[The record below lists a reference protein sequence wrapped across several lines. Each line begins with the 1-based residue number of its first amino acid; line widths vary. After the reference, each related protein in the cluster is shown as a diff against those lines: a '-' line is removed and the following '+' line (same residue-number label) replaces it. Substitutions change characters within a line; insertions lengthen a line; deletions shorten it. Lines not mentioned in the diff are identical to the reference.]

1 MELQDWKLS
10 ELGEDIWKKKYQRN
24 DESFEQWLDRVS
36 GGDKQVAQLIV
47 DKKFLFG
54 GRILSNR
61 SITDRGVTYSNC
73 YVIEPPHDSIEG
85 IYEAAMKLART
96 FSYGGGCGVDISTL
110 RPKGAEVHNAAL
122 TTSGAVSFMDVLEQ
136 TARVIGQNGR
146 RGALMISM
154 DSSHPDIHDFIDA
167 KLDNKLEKCN
177 ISVRMSD
184 DDMENKPD
192 ILDHI
197 ALNNYDWAEPGILYW
212 DTIKRYNLLDEF
224 ANFEYAGVN
233 PCVTG
238 DTLVQTTQGAVAIKD
253 LVGTQPYVYCMDN
266 DGKLVVKRAT
276 KVWKTR
282 KNAQLVEIDFNR
294 GKLICTPDHQ
304 IYTRNRGWVA
314 AKDLKPKDRL
324 NGLGFSKGNE
334 INEMIKLTSDP
345 KYYKHHRFIMEQMG
359 HSIQGKDVHHK
370 DNNHLNNVYS
380 NLEVIAHSKHSIL
393 TNQGHECNCPQ
404 DPVTG
409 QFIPKE
415 CKCKR
420 SKNDSVNIDNTGK
433 NFIVKSVTLL
443 DYTEDVYDLTVPELH
458 NFIANNI
465 VIHNCAEEPLP
476 AGGSCLL
483 GALNLSE
490 FVENPFT
497 DKAAFNIPEF
507 KSAVKIAI
515 RALNNVLDEGLELHP
530 LEEQQQSVRDWRQ
543 IGLGIMG
550 FADMLL
556 KMSCQYDSARAL
568 DIIDMVGKTLVNT
581 GLEESALL
589 AMDTEPFPECDL
601 RLILASTFITV
612 LRNSNVIEDNTI
624 DLIKRYGLRNSQLF
638 TIAPTGSISTMLGVS
653 GGVEPIFATH
663 YTRKTE
669 SLHGEDVFY
678 KVYTPIIQKMIDMQ
692 IIGEEEV
699 DNIATA
705 QNIDP
710 FDRVTIQATWQRFID
725 ASISSTVNVTNDTT
739 VETIRDLYQ
748 AAWEEGCK
756 GLTIYRAGC
765 KKEGV
770 LVVDTPKEQTMEN
783 TIHIPITDTS
793 IDNCV
798 AYGTQ
803 LTTGCGSLWM
813 SVYFHKKTG
822 QLCHIF
828 LDKGSTG
835 GCNSFMI
842 GLSRMIS
849 YAGKLGGTVEGICDQ
864 LNSVPACPSYSVRT
878 ALKKDTSAGKCCPS
892 AIGRALMELKQ
903 RYIED
908 HIEMSTGELKREEM
922 TVNNCPECG
931 AKLNFTGGCNSCP
944 ECGYTKCD

>member
-24 DESFEQWLDRVS
+24 AESFEDWLDRVS
-36 GGDKQVAQLIV
+36 GGDTQVAQLIV

-61 SITDRGVTYSNC
+61 GITDRGVTYSNC

-192 ILDHI
+192 ILNHI

-224 ANFEYAGVN
+224 AYFEYAGVN
-233 PCVTG
+233 P
-238 DTLVQTTQGAVAIKD
+238 
-253 LVGTQPYVYCMDN
+253 
-266 DGKLVVKRAT
+266 
-276 KVWKTR
+276 
-282 KNAQLVEIDFNR
+282 
-294 GKLICTPDHQ
+294 
-304 IYTRNRGWVA
+304 
-314 AKDLKPKDRL
+314 
-324 NGLGFSKGNE
+324 
-334 INEMIKLTSDP
+334 
-345 KYYKHHRFIMEQMG
+345 
-359 HSIQGKDVHHK
+359 
-370 DNNHLNNVYS
+370 
-380 NLEVIAHSKHSIL
+380 
-393 TNQGHECNCPQ
+393 
-404 DPVTG
+404 
-409 QFIPKE
+409 
-415 CKCKR
+415 
-420 SKNDSVNIDNTGK
+420 
-433 NFIVKSVTLL
+433 
-443 DYTEDVYDLTVPELH
+443 
-458 NFIANNI
+458 
-465 VIHNCAEEPLP
+465 CAEEPLP

-507 KSAVKIAI
+507 KSAVRIAI
-515 RALNNVLDEGLELHP
+515 RALNDVLDEGLELHP
-530 LEEQQQSVRDWRQ
+530 LEEQRESVRDWRQ

-589 AMDTEPFPECDL
+589 AMDTESFPECDL

-669 SLHGEDVFY
+669 SLHGEDVY
-678 KVYTPIIQKMIDMQ
+678 YNVYTPIIQKMIDTGV
-692 IIGEEEV
+692 IAEENV
-699 DNIATA
+699 STIATA

-725 ASISSTVNVTNDTT
+725 ASISSTVNVTNDTS

-748 AAWEEGCK
+748 AAWQEGCK

-765 KKEGV
+765 KKEGI

-828 LDKGSTG
+828 LDKGSQG

-849 YAGKLGGTVEGICDQ
+849 YVGKLGGTVEGICDQ

>member
-24 DESFEQWLDRVS
+24 GESFEQWLERVS
-36 GGDKQVAQLIV
+36 GGDLDVIQLIV

-61 SITDRGVTYSNC
+61 GITNRGVTYSNC
-73 YVIEPPHDSIEG
+73 YVIAPPEDSIEG
-85 IYEAAMKLART
+85 IYITAMKLART

-177 ISVRMSD
+177 ISVRMSAK
-184 DDMENKPD
+184 DMEDKPE

-197 ALNNYDWAEPGILYW
+197 AANNYDWAEPGILYW
-212 DTIKRYNLLDEF
+212 DTIESYNLLDEF
-224 ANFEYAGVN
+224 KDFKYAGVN
-233 PCVTG
+233 P
-238 DTLVQTTQGAVAIKD
+238 
-253 LVGTQPYVYCMDN
+253 
-266 DGKLVVKRAT
+266 
-276 KVWKTR
+276 
-282 KNAQLVEIDFNR
+282 
-294 GKLICTPDHQ
+294 
-304 IYTRNRGWVA
+304 
-314 AKDLKPKDRL
+314 
-324 NGLGFSKGNE
+324 
-334 INEMIKLTSDP
+334 
-345 KYYKHHRFIMEQMG
+345 
-359 HSIQGKDVHHK
+359 
-370 DNNHLNNVYS
+370 
-380 NLEVIAHSKHSIL
+380 
-393 TNQGHECNCPQ
+393 
-404 DPVTG
+404 
-409 QFIPKE
+409 
-415 CKCKR
+415 
-420 SKNDSVNIDNTGK
+420 
-433 NFIVKSVTLL
+433 
-443 DYTEDVYDLTVPELH
+443 
-458 NFIANNI
+458 
-465 VIHNCAEEPLP
+465 CAEEPLP

-497 DKAAFNIPEF
+497 PQAAFNIPEF
-507 KSAVKIAI
+507 KHAVRIAI
-515 RALNNVLDEGLELHP
+515 RALNNVLDEGLKLHP
-530 LEEQQQSVRDWRQ
+530 LDEQILTVNDWRQ

-556 KMSCQYDSARAL
+556 KMGCQYDSARAL
-568 DIIDMVGKTLVNT
+568 NIIDMVGKTLVNT

-589 AMDTEPFPECDL
+589 AMDIESFPKCENKKL
-601 RLILASTFITV
+601 LASTFIQV
-612 LRNSNVIEDNTI
+612 LKNSNVIEENTI
-624 DLIKRYGLRNSQLF
+624 NLIRQHGLRNSQLF

-678 KVYTPIIQKMIDMQ
+678 KVYTPIIQKMIDMEL
-692 IIGEEEV
+692 IHEENV

-710 FDRVTIQATWQRFID
+710 FDRVTIQATWQKYID

-828 LDKGSTG
+828 LDKGSQG
-835 GCNSFMI
+835 GCNSFMV

-864 LNSVPACPSYSVRT
+864 LNSVPACPSYTVRN
-878 ALKKDTSAGKCCPS
+878 AVKGDTSSGKCCPS

-903 RYIED
+903 RYIAD
-908 HIEMSTGELKREEM
+908 HNEMNTGELKMEEV
-922 TVNNCPECG
+922 TVSKCPECG

>member
-24 DESFEQWLDRVS
+24 GESFEDWLERVS
-36 GGDKQVAQLIV
+36 GGDTQVAQLIV

-61 SITDRGVTYSNC
+61 GITDRGVTYSNC

-233 PCVTG
+233 PC
-238 DTLVQTTQGAVAIKD
+238 
-253 LVGTQPYVYCMDN
+253 
-266 DGKLVVKRAT
+266 
-276 KVWKTR
+276 
-282 KNAQLVEIDFNR
+282 
-294 GKLICTPDHQ
+294 
-304 IYTRNRGWVA
+304 
-314 AKDLKPKDRL
+314 
-324 NGLGFSKGNE
+324 
-334 INEMIKLTSDP
+334 
-345 KYYKHHRFIMEQMG
+345 
-359 HSIQGKDVHHK
+359 
-370 DNNHLNNVYS
+370 
-380 NLEVIAHSKHSIL
+380 
-393 TNQGHECNCPQ
+393 
-404 DPVTG
+404 
-409 QFIPKE
+409 
-415 CKCKR
+415 
-420 SKNDSVNIDNTGK
+420 
-433 NFIVKSVTLL
+433 
-443 DYTEDVYDLTVPELH
+443 
-458 NFIANNI
+458 
-465 VIHNCAEEPLP
+465 AEEPLP

-507 KSAVKIAI
+507 KSAVRIAI
-515 RALNNVLDEGLELHP
+515 RALNDVLDEGLELHP
-530 LEEQQQSVRDWRQ
+530 LEEQRDSVRDWRQ

-663 YTRKTE
+663 YTRKTQ
-669 SLHGEDVFY
+669 SLHGEDVY
-678 KVYTPIIQKMIDMQ
+678 YNVYTPIIQKMIDMEL
-692 IIGEEEV
+692 IAEENV
-699 DNIATA
+699 STIATA

-710 FDRVTIQATWQRFID
+710 FDRVTIQAQWQRFID

-828 LDKGSTG
+828 LDKGSQG

-864 LNSVPACPSYSVRT
+864 LKSVPGCPSYTVRT
-878 ALKKDTSAGKCCPS
+878 AVKKDTSAGKCCPS

-908 HIEMSTGELKREEM
+908 HIEMSTGELKQEEM

-944 ECGYTKCD
+944 ECGWSRCS

>member
-1 MELQDWKLS
+1 MQLQDWKLS

-24 DESFEQWLDRVS
+24 GESFDQWLDRVS
-36 GGDKQVAQLIV
+36 DGDKQVAQLIV

-61 SITDRGVTYSNC
+61 GITNRGVTYSNC
-73 YVIEPPHDSIEG
+73 YVVAPPEDSIEG
-85 IYEAAMKLART
+85 IYATAMKLART

-122 TTSGAVSFMDVLEQ
+122 TTSGATSFMDVFEQ

-177 ISVRMSD
+177 ISVRMSAK
-184 DDMENKPD
+184 DMQNKPE

-197 ALNNYDWAEPGILYW
+197 AKNNYDWAEPGILFW
-212 DTIKRYNLLDEF
+212 DTIESYNLLDEF
-224 ANFEYAGVN
+224 KDFKYAGVN
-233 PCVTG
+233 P
-238 DTLVQTTQGAVAIKD
+238 
-253 LVGTQPYVYCMDN
+253 
-266 DGKLVVKRAT
+266 
-276 KVWKTR
+276 
-282 KNAQLVEIDFNR
+282 
-294 GKLICTPDHQ
+294 
-304 IYTRNRGWVA
+304 
-314 AKDLKPKDRL
+314 
-324 NGLGFSKGNE
+324 
-334 INEMIKLTSDP
+334 
-345 KYYKHHRFIMEQMG
+345 
-359 HSIQGKDVHHK
+359 
-370 DNNHLNNVYS
+370 
-380 NLEVIAHSKHSIL
+380 
-393 TNQGHECNCPQ
+393 
-404 DPVTG
+404 
-409 QFIPKE
+409 
-415 CKCKR
+415 
-420 SKNDSVNIDNTGK
+420 
-433 NFIVKSVTLL
+433 
-443 DYTEDVYDLTVPELH
+443 
-458 NFIANNI
+458 
-465 VIHNCAEEPLP
+465 CAEEPLP

-497 DKAAFNIPEF
+497 PQAAFNIPEF
-507 KSAVKIAI
+507 KSAVRIAI
-515 RALNNVLDEGLELHP
+515 RALNNVLDEGLKLHP
-530 LEEQQQSVRDWRQ
+530 LEEQRESVRDWRQ

-556 KMSCQYDSARAL
+556 KMSCQYDSARTL

-581 GLEESALL
+581 GLEESATL
-589 AMDTEPFPECDL
+589 AKEKGRFPKCENKKL
-601 RLILASTFITV
+601 LASTFITV
-612 LRNSNVIEDNTI
+612 LRNCNVIEDNTI
-624 DLIKRYGLRNSQLF
+624 NLIKQHGLRNSQLF

-678 KVYTPIIQKMIDMQ
+678 KVYTPIIQNMIDMQ
-692 IIGEEEV
+692 IIDEEKV

-710 FDRVTIQATWQRFID
+710 FDRVTIQGQWQKYID
-725 ASISSTVNVTNDTT
+725 ASISSTVNVTNDIS
-739 VETIRDLYQ
+739 VQTIRDLYQ

-783 TIHIPITDTS
+783 TIHIPISDTS

-835 GCNSFMI
+835 GCNSFMV

-849 YAGKLGGTVEGICDQ
+849 YAGKLGGTVEGIYDQ
-864 LNSVPACPSYSVRT
+864 LNSVPACPSYTVRN
-878 ALKKDTSAGKCCPS
+878 AVKGDTSPGKCCPS
-892 AIGRALMELKQ
+892 AIGKALVELNQ
-903 RYIED
+903 RYIAD
-908 HIEMSTGELKREEM
+908 HKEMSTGELKM
-922 TVNNCPECG
+922 KDVTVSKCPECG

-944 ECGYTKCD
+944 QCGYTKCD

>member
-24 DESFEQWLDRVS
+24 GESFEDWLERVS
-36 GGDKQVAQLIV
+36 GGDTQVAQLIV

-61 SITDRGVTYSNC
+61 GIKDRGVTYSNC

-212 DTIKRYNLLDEF
+212 DTIKNYNLLNEF

-233 PCVTG
+233 P
-238 DTLVQTTQGAVAIKD
+238 
-253 LVGTQPYVYCMDN
+253 
-266 DGKLVVKRAT
+266 
-276 KVWKTR
+276 
-282 KNAQLVEIDFNR
+282 
-294 GKLICTPDHQ
+294 
-304 IYTRNRGWVA
+304 
-314 AKDLKPKDRL
+314 
-324 NGLGFSKGNE
+324 
-334 INEMIKLTSDP
+334 
-345 KYYKHHRFIMEQMG
+345 
-359 HSIQGKDVHHK
+359 
-370 DNNHLNNVYS
+370 
-380 NLEVIAHSKHSIL
+380 
-393 TNQGHECNCPQ
+393 
-404 DPVTG
+404 
-409 QFIPKE
+409 
-415 CKCKR
+415 
-420 SKNDSVNIDNTGK
+420 
-433 NFIVKSVTLL
+433 
-443 DYTEDVYDLTVPELH
+443 
-458 NFIANNI
+458 
-465 VIHNCAEEPLP
+465 CAEEPLP

-507 KSAVKIAI
+507 KSAVRIAI
-515 RALNNVLDEGLELHP
+515 RALNDVLDEGLELHP
-530 LEEQQQSVRDWRQ
+530 LEEQRNSVRDWRQ

-581 GLEESALL
+581 GLGESALL

-669 SLHGEDVFY
+669 SLHGEDVY
-678 KVYTPIIQKMIDMQ
+678 YNVYTPIIQKMIDMEL
-692 IIGEEEV
+692 IAEENV
-699 DNIATA
+699 STIATA

-710 FDRVTIQATWQRFID
+710 FDRVTIQAQWQRFID

-770 LVVDTPKEQTMEN
+770 LVVDTSKEQTMEN

-892 AIGRALMELKQ
+892 AIGRALMELQQ

-908 HIEMSTGELKREEM
+908 HIEMSTGELKQEEM

-944 ECGYTKCD
+944 ECGWSRCS

>member
-24 DESFEQWLDRVS
+24 GESFEDWLERVS
-36 GGDKQVAQLIV
+36 GGDLDVIQLIV

-61 SITDRGVTYSNC
+61 GITNRGVTYSNC
-73 YVIEPPHDSIEG
+73 YVIAPPEDSIEG
-85 IYEAAMKLART
+85 IYITAMKLART

-110 RPKGAEVHNAAL
+110 RPKGAEVHNASL

-177 ISVRMSD
+177 ISVRMSAK
-184 DDMENKPD
+184 DMEDKPE

-197 ALNNYDWAEPGILYW
+197 AANNYDWAEPGILYW
-212 DTIKRYNLLDEF
+212 DTIESYNLLDEF
-224 ANFEYAGVN
+224 KDFKYAGVN
-233 PCVTG
+233 P
-238 DTLVQTTQGAVAIKD
+238 
-253 LVGTQPYVYCMDN
+253 
-266 DGKLVVKRAT
+266 
-276 KVWKTR
+276 
-282 KNAQLVEIDFNR
+282 
-294 GKLICTPDHQ
+294 
-304 IYTRNRGWVA
+304 
-314 AKDLKPKDRL
+314 
-324 NGLGFSKGNE
+324 
-334 INEMIKLTSDP
+334 
-345 KYYKHHRFIMEQMG
+345 
-359 HSIQGKDVHHK
+359 
-370 DNNHLNNVYS
+370 
-380 NLEVIAHSKHSIL
+380 
-393 TNQGHECNCPQ
+393 
-404 DPVTG
+404 
-409 QFIPKE
+409 
-415 CKCKR
+415 
-420 SKNDSVNIDNTGK
+420 
-433 NFIVKSVTLL
+433 
-443 DYTEDVYDLTVPELH
+443 
-458 NFIANNI
+458 
-465 VIHNCAEEPLP
+465 CAEEPLP

-497 DKAAFNIPEF
+497 PQAAFNIPEF
-507 KSAVKIAI
+507 KHAVRIAI
-515 RALNNVLDEGLELHP
+515 RALNKVLDEGLKLHP
-530 LEEQQQSVRDWRQ
+530 LDEQILTVNDWRQ

-556 KMSCQYDSARAL
+556 KMGCQYDSARAL
-568 DIIDMVGKTLVNT
+568 NIIDMVGKTLVNT

-589 AMDTEPFPECDL
+589 AMDIESFPKCENKKL
-601 RLILASTFITV
+601 LASTFIQV
-612 LRNSNVIEDNTI
+612 LKNSNVIEENTI
-624 DLIKRYGLRNSQLF
+624 NLIRQHGLRNSQLF

-678 KVYTPIIQKMIDMQ
+678 KVYTPIIQKMIDMEL
-692 IIGEEEV
+692 IHEENV

-710 FDRVTIQATWQRFID
+710 FDRVTIQATWQKYID

-770 LVVDTPKEQTMEN
+770 LVVDTPKEQTTEN

>member
-24 DESFEQWLDRVS
+24 GESFEDWLIRVS
-36 GGDKQVAQLIV
+36 GGDLDVIQLIV

-61 SITDRGVTYSNC
+61 GITDRGVTYSNC

-192 ILDHI
+192 ILNHI

-233 PCVTG
+233 P
-238 DTLVQTTQGAVAIKD
+238 
-253 LVGTQPYVYCMDN
+253 
-266 DGKLVVKRAT
+266 
-276 KVWKTR
+276 
-282 KNAQLVEIDFNR
+282 
-294 GKLICTPDHQ
+294 
-304 IYTRNRGWVA
+304 
-314 AKDLKPKDRL
+314 
-324 NGLGFSKGNE
+324 
-334 INEMIKLTSDP
+334 
-345 KYYKHHRFIMEQMG
+345 
-359 HSIQGKDVHHK
+359 
-370 DNNHLNNVYS
+370 
-380 NLEVIAHSKHSIL
+380 
-393 TNQGHECNCPQ
+393 
-404 DPVTG
+404 
-409 QFIPKE
+409 
-415 CKCKR
+415 
-420 SKNDSVNIDNTGK
+420 
-433 NFIVKSVTLL
+433 
-443 DYTEDVYDLTVPELH
+443 
-458 NFIANNI
+458 
-465 VIHNCAEEPLP
+465 CAEEPLP

-507 KSAVKIAI
+507 KSAVRIAI
-515 RALNNVLDEGLELHP
+515 RALNDVLDEGLELHP
-530 LEEQQQSVRDWRQ
+530 LEEQRESVRDWRQ

-669 SLHGEDVFY
+669 SLHGEDVY
-678 KVYTPIIQKMIDMQ
+678 YNVYTPIIQKMIDMEL
-692 IIGEEEV
+692 IAEENV
-699 DNIATA
+699 STIATA

-783 TIHIPITDTS
+783 TIHIPLSDTS

>member
-24 DESFEQWLDRVS
+24 GESFEDWLERVS
-36 GGDKQVAQLIV
+36 GGDTQVAQLIV

-61 SITDRGVTYSNC
+61 GITDRGVTYSNC

-110 RPKGAEVHNAAL
+110 RPKGAEVHNASL

-212 DTIKRYNLLDEF
+212 DTIKRYNLLDKF
-224 ANFEYAGVN
+224 AYFEYAGVN
-233 PCVTG
+233 P
-238 DTLVQTTQGAVAIKD
+238 
-253 LVGTQPYVYCMDN
+253 
-266 DGKLVVKRAT
+266 
-276 KVWKTR
+276 
-282 KNAQLVEIDFNR
+282 
-294 GKLICTPDHQ
+294 
-304 IYTRNRGWVA
+304 
-314 AKDLKPKDRL
+314 
-324 NGLGFSKGNE
+324 
-334 INEMIKLTSDP
+334 
-345 KYYKHHRFIMEQMG
+345 
-359 HSIQGKDVHHK
+359 
-370 DNNHLNNVYS
+370 
-380 NLEVIAHSKHSIL
+380 
-393 TNQGHECNCPQ
+393 
-404 DPVTG
+404 
-409 QFIPKE
+409 
-415 CKCKR
+415 
-420 SKNDSVNIDNTGK
+420 
-433 NFIVKSVTLL
+433 
-443 DYTEDVYDLTVPELH
+443 
-458 NFIANNI
+458 
-465 VIHNCAEEPLP
+465 CAEEPLP

-507 KSAVKIAI
+507 KSAVRIAI
-515 RALNNVLDEGLELHP
+515 RALNDVLDEGLELHP
-530 LEEQQQSVRDWRQ
+530 LEEQRNSVRDWRQ

-556 KMSCQYDSARAL
+556 KMGCQYDSSRAL
-568 DIIDMVGKTLVNT
+568 DLIDMIGKTLVNT

-589 AMDTEPFPECDL
+589 AMDTESFPECDL

-663 YTRKTE
+663 YTRKTQ
-669 SLHGEDVFY
+669 SLHGEDVY
-678 KVYTPIIQKMIDMQ
+678 YNVYTPIIQKMIDTGV
-692 IIGEEEV
+692 ISEENV
-699 DNIATA
+699 STIATA

-710 FDRVTIQATWQRFID
+710 FDRVTIQAQWQRFID

-748 AAWEEGCK
+748 AAWEDGCK

-770 LVVDTPKEQTMEN
+770 LVVDKPEED

-835 GCNSFMI
+835 GCNSFMV
-842 GLSRMIS
+842 GLSRLIS
-849 YAGKLGGTVEGICDQ
+849 LAGKKGATVQEIVDQ
-864 LNSVPACPSYSVRT
+864 LKSVPACPSYTVRT
-878 ALKKDTSAGKCCPS
+878 AIKGDTSAGKCCPS
-892 AIGRALMELKQ
+892 AIGKALLELNR
-903 RYIED
+903 RYTTD
-908 HIEMSTGELKREEM
+908 HIEMSTGELKQEEM

-944 ECGYTKCD
+944 ECGWSRCS

>member
-24 DESFEQWLDRVS
+24 NESFDQWLDRVS
-36 GGDKQVAQLIV
+36 GGDKKVAQLIV

-61 SITDRGVTYSNC
+61 GITGRGVTYSNC
-73 YVIEPPHDSIEG
+73 YVVAPPEDSIEG
-85 IYEAAMKLART
+85 IYTAAMKLART

-110 RPKGAEVHNAAL
+110 RPEGAEVHNAAL

-184 DDMENKPD
+184 DDMEDKPD

-197 ALNNYDWAEPGILYW
+197 AQNNYDWAEPGILYW

-233 PCVTG
+233 PC
-238 DTLVQTTQGAVAIKD
+238 
-253 LVGTQPYVYCMDN
+253 
-266 DGKLVVKRAT
+266 
-276 KVWKTR
+276 
-282 KNAQLVEIDFNR
+282 
-294 GKLICTPDHQ
+294 
-304 IYTRNRGWVA
+304 
-314 AKDLKPKDRL
+314 
-324 NGLGFSKGNE
+324 
-334 INEMIKLTSDP
+334 
-345 KYYKHHRFIMEQMG
+345 
-359 HSIQGKDVHHK
+359 
-370 DNNHLNNVYS
+370 
-380 NLEVIAHSKHSIL
+380 
-393 TNQGHECNCPQ
+393 
-404 DPVTG
+404 
-409 QFIPKE
+409 
-415 CKCKR
+415 
-420 SKNDSVNIDNTGK
+420 
-433 NFIVKSVTLL
+433 
-443 DYTEDVYDLTVPELH
+443 
-458 NFIANNI
+458 
-465 VIHNCAEEPLP
+465 AEEPLP

-497 DKAAFNIPEF
+497 PQAAFNIPEF
-507 KSAVKIAI
+507 KSAVRIAI
-515 RALNNVLDEGLELHP
+515 RALNDVLDEGLELHP
-530 LEEQQQSVRDWRQ
+530 LEEQRESVRDWRQ

-568 DIIDMVGKTLVNT
+568 DIINMIGTVLVDT
-581 GLEESALL
+581 GLRESAKL
-589 AMDTEPFPECDL
+589 AEEKGAFPKCDTDK
-601 RLILASTFITV
+601 ILDSNFIQCHQQHMNITPGTFNAIT
-612 LRNSNVIEDNTI
+612 NH
-624 DLIKRYGLRNSQLF
+624 GLRNSQLF

-678 KVYTPIIQKMIDMQ
+678 NVYTPIIQQMIDMQ
-692 IIGEEEV
+692 LIDEEKV
-699 DNIATA
+699 CNIATA

-710 FDRVTIQATWQRFID
+710 FDRVTIQGQWQRYID
-725 ASISSTVNVTNDTT
+725 ASISSTVNVTNDTS
-739 VETIRDLYQ
+739 VKTIRDLYQ

-765 KKEGV
+765 KKEGI
-770 LVVDTPKEQTMEN
+770 LVADKPKEQTMEN
-783 TIHIPITDTS
+783 TIHIPLSDTS

-828 LDKGSTG
+828 LDKGSQG
-835 GCNSFMI
+835 GCNSFMV

-864 LNSVPACPSYSVRT
+864 LKSVPACPSYTVRT
-878 ALKKDTSAGKCCPS
+878 AVKSDTSAGKCCPS
-892 AIGRALMELKQ
+892 AIGKALVELNR
-903 RYIED
+903 RYIAD
-908 HIEMSTGELKREEM
+908 HTNVDNEVVVKEEV
-922 TVNNCPECG
+922 TVSKCPDCG

>member
-24 DESFEQWLDRVS
+24 GESFDQWLDRVS

-61 SITDRGVTYSNC
+61 GITGRGVTYSNC
-73 YVIEPPHDSIEG
+73 YVIAPPEDSIEG
-85 IYEAAMKLART
+85 IYETAMKLART

-122 TTSGAVSFMDVLEQ
+122 TTSGAVSFMDVFEQ
-136 TARVIGQNGR
+136 TAKVIGQNGR
-146 RGALMISM
+146 RGALMLSM

-177 ISVRMSD
+177 ISVRMSAK
-184 DDMENKPD
+184 DMENKPE

-197 ALNNYDWAEPGILYW
+197 AKNNYDWAEPGILFW
-212 DTIKRYNLLDEF
+212 DTIESYNLLDDF
-224 ANFEYAGVN
+224 KDFKYAGVN
-233 PCVTG
+233 P
-238 DTLVQTTQGAVAIKD
+238 
-253 LVGTQPYVYCMDN
+253 
-266 DGKLVVKRAT
+266 
-276 KVWKTR
+276 
-282 KNAQLVEIDFNR
+282 
-294 GKLICTPDHQ
+294 
-304 IYTRNRGWVA
+304 
-314 AKDLKPKDRL
+314 
-324 NGLGFSKGNE
+324 
-334 INEMIKLTSDP
+334 
-345 KYYKHHRFIMEQMG
+345 
-359 HSIQGKDVHHK
+359 
-370 DNNHLNNVYS
+370 
-380 NLEVIAHSKHSIL
+380 
-393 TNQGHECNCPQ
+393 
-404 DPVTG
+404 
-409 QFIPKE
+409 
-415 CKCKR
+415 
-420 SKNDSVNIDNTGK
+420 
-433 NFIVKSVTLL
+433 
-443 DYTEDVYDLTVPELH
+443 
-458 NFIANNI
+458 
-465 VIHNCAEEPLP
+465 CAEEPLP

-497 DKAAFNIPEF
+497 PQAAFNIPEF
-507 KSAVKIAI
+507 KSAVRIAI

-568 DIIDMVGKTLVNT
+568 AIIDTVGKTLVNT
-581 GLEESALL
+581 GLQESAIL
-589 AMDTEPFPECDL
+589 AKETECFPKCNKK
-601 RLILASTFITV
+601 RLLASTFITV
-612 LRNSNVIEDNTI
+612 LKHSNVIQNNTI
-624 DLIKRYGLRNSQLF
+624 NLIKQYSLRNSQLF

-663 YTRKTE
+663 YTRKTQ

-692 IIGEEEV
+692 IIDEEKV

-710 FDRVTIQATWQRFID
+710 FDRVTIQATWQKYID
-725 ASISSTVNVTNDTT
+725 ASISSTVNVTNDTS

-770 LVVDTPKEQTMEN
+770 LVVEEPKEQTMEN
-783 TIHIPITDTS
+783 TIHIPLSDTS

-828 LDKGSTG
+828 LDKGSQG
-835 GCNSFMI
+835 GCNSFMV

-864 LNSVPACPSYSVRT
+864 LKSVPACPSYTVRN
-878 ALKKDTSAGKCCPS
+878 AVKGDTSAGKCCPS
-892 AIGRALMELKQ
+892 AIGKALMELKR
-903 RYIED
+903 RYIAD
-908 HIEMSTGELKREEM
+908 HEEMSTGELKMEEV
-922 TVNNCPECG
+922 TVSKCPECG

>member
-24 DESFEQWLDRVS
+24 GESFEDWLERVS
-36 GGDKQVAQLIV
+36 GGDLDVIQLIV

-61 SITDRGVTYSNC
+61 GITDRGVTYSNC

-233 PCVTG
+233 PC
-238 DTLVQTTQGAVAIKD
+238 
-253 LVGTQPYVYCMDN
+253 
-266 DGKLVVKRAT
+266 
-276 KVWKTR
+276 
-282 KNAQLVEIDFNR
+282 
-294 GKLICTPDHQ
+294 
-304 IYTRNRGWVA
+304 
-314 AKDLKPKDRL
+314 
-324 NGLGFSKGNE
+324 
-334 INEMIKLTSDP
+334 
-345 KYYKHHRFIMEQMG
+345 
-359 HSIQGKDVHHK
+359 
-370 DNNHLNNVYS
+370 
-380 NLEVIAHSKHSIL
+380 
-393 TNQGHECNCPQ
+393 
-404 DPVTG
+404 
-409 QFIPKE
+409 
-415 CKCKR
+415 
-420 SKNDSVNIDNTGK
+420 
-433 NFIVKSVTLL
+433 
-443 DYTEDVYDLTVPELH
+443 
-458 NFIANNI
+458 
-465 VIHNCAEEPLP
+465 AEEPLP

-507 KSAVKIAI
+507 KSAVRIAI
-515 RALNNVLDEGLELHP
+515 RALNDVLDEGLELHP
-530 LEEQQQSVRDWRQ
+530 LEEQRNSVRDWRQ

-663 YTRKTE
+663 YTRKTQ
-669 SLHGEDVFY
+669 SLHGEDVY
-678 KVYTPIIQKMIDMQ
+678 YNVYTPIIQKMIDTGV
-692 IIGEEEV
+692 ISEENV
-699 DNIATA
+699 STIATA

-710 FDRVTIQATWQRFID
+710 FDRVTIQAQWQRFID

-748 AAWEEGCK
+748 AAWEDGCK

-828 LDKGSTG
+828 LDKGSQG

-908 HIEMSTGELKREEM
+908 YIEMSTGELKQEEM

-944 ECGYTKCD
+944 ECGWSRCS

>member
-24 DESFEQWLDRVS
+24 GENFEQWLERVS
-36 GGDKQVAQLIV
+36 GGDLDVIQLIV

-61 SITDRGVTYSNC
+61 GITNRGVTYSNC
-73 YVIEPPHDSIEG
+73 YVIAPPEDSIEG
-85 IYEAAMKLART
+85 IYITAMKLART

-146 RGALMISM
+146 RGALMLSM

-184 DDMENKPD
+184 DDMEDKPD

-197 ALNNYDWAEPGILYW
+197 AANNYDWAEPGILYW

-233 PCVTG
+233 PC
-238 DTLVQTTQGAVAIKD
+238 
-253 LVGTQPYVYCMDN
+253 
-266 DGKLVVKRAT
+266 
-276 KVWKTR
+276 
-282 KNAQLVEIDFNR
+282 
-294 GKLICTPDHQ
+294 
-304 IYTRNRGWVA
+304 
-314 AKDLKPKDRL
+314 
-324 NGLGFSKGNE
+324 
-334 INEMIKLTSDP
+334 
-345 KYYKHHRFIMEQMG
+345 
-359 HSIQGKDVHHK
+359 
-370 DNNHLNNVYS
+370 
-380 NLEVIAHSKHSIL
+380 
-393 TNQGHECNCPQ
+393 
-404 DPVTG
+404 
-409 QFIPKE
+409 
-415 CKCKR
+415 
-420 SKNDSVNIDNTGK
+420 
-433 NFIVKSVTLL
+433 
-443 DYTEDVYDLTVPELH
+443 
-458 NFIANNI
+458 
-465 VIHNCAEEPLP
+465 AEEPLP

-497 DKAAFNIPEF
+497 PQAAFNIPEF
-507 KSAVKIAI
+507 KHAIRIAI
-515 RALNNVLDEGLELHP
+515 RALNNVLDEGLKLHP
-530 LEEQQQSVRDWRQ
+530 LDEQILTVNDWRQ

-556 KMSCQYDSARAL
+556 KMGCQYDSARAL
-568 DIIDMVGKTLVNT
+568 NIIDMVGKTLVNT

-601 RLILASTFITV
+601 RLILASTFIQV
-612 LRNSNVIEDNTI
+612 LKNSNVIESNTI
-624 DLIKRYGLRNSQLF
+624 NLIKQHGLRNSQLF

-678 KVYTPIIQKMIDMQ
+678 KVYTPIIQKMIDMEL
-692 IIGEEEV
+692 IHEENV

-710 FDRVTIQATWQRFID
+710 FDRVTIQATWQKYID
-725 ASISSTVNVTNDTT
+725 ASISSTVNVTNDTS

-770 LVVDTPKEQTMEN
+770 LVVDTPKEQTTEN

-828 LDKGSTG
+828 LDKGSQG
-835 GCNSFMI
+835 GCNSFMV

-864 LNSVPACPSYSVRT
+864 LNSVPACPSYTVRN
-878 ALKKDTSAGKCCPS
+878 AVKGDTSSGKCCPS
-892 AIGRALMELKQ
+892 AIGRALVELNQ
-903 RYIED
+903 RYIAD
-908 HIEMSTGELKREEM
+908 HNEMSTGELKPEEV
-922 TVNNCPECG
+922 TVSNCPECG

>member
-24 DESFEQWLDRVS
+24 GESFEDWLERVS
-36 GGDKQVAQLIV
+36 GGDTQVAQLIV

-61 SITDRGVTYSNC
+61 GITDRGVTYSNC

-233 PCVTG
+233 PC
-238 DTLVQTTQGAVAIKD
+238 
-253 LVGTQPYVYCMDN
+253 
-266 DGKLVVKRAT
+266 
-276 KVWKTR
+276 
-282 KNAQLVEIDFNR
+282 
-294 GKLICTPDHQ
+294 
-304 IYTRNRGWVA
+304 
-314 AKDLKPKDRL
+314 
-324 NGLGFSKGNE
+324 
-334 INEMIKLTSDP
+334 
-345 KYYKHHRFIMEQMG
+345 
-359 HSIQGKDVHHK
+359 
-370 DNNHLNNVYS
+370 
-380 NLEVIAHSKHSIL
+380 
-393 TNQGHECNCPQ
+393 
-404 DPVTG
+404 
-409 QFIPKE
+409 
-415 CKCKR
+415 
-420 SKNDSVNIDNTGK
+420 
-433 NFIVKSVTLL
+433 
-443 DYTEDVYDLTVPELH
+443 
-458 NFIANNI
+458 
-465 VIHNCAEEPLP
+465 AEEPLP

-507 KSAVKIAI
+507 KSAVRIAI
-515 RALNNVLDEGLELHP
+515 RALNDVLDEGLELHP
-530 LEEQQQSVRDWRQ
+530 LEEQRNSVRDWRQ

-663 YTRKTE
+663 YTRKTQ
-669 SLHGEDVFY
+669 SLHGEDVY
-678 KVYTPIIQKMIDMQ
+678 YNVYTPIIQKMIDTGV
-692 IIGEEEV
+692 IAEENV
-699 DNIATA
+699 STIATA

-710 FDRVTIQATWQRFID
+710 FDRVTIQAQWQRFID

-770 LVVDTPKEQTMEN
+770 LVVDTSKEQTMEN

-828 LDKGSTG
+828 LDKGSQG

-892 AIGRALMELKQ
+892 AIGKALLELNQ
-903 RYIED
+903 RYITD
-908 HIEMSTGELKREEM
+908 HIEMSTAEVNQEEV
-922 TVNNCPECG
+922 TVSTCPECG
-931 AKLNFTGGCNSCP
+931 YKLNFTGGCNSCP
-944 ECGYTKCD
+944 ECGWSRCS

>member
-24 DESFEQWLDRVS
+24 GESFEDWLERVS
-36 GGDKQVAQLIV
+36 GGDTQVAQLIV

-61 SITDRGVTYSNC
+61 GITDRGVTYSNC

-212 DTIKRYNLLDEF
+212 DTVKRYNLLDEF
-224 ANFEYAGVN
+224 AYFEYAGVN
-233 PCVTG
+233 P
-238 DTLVQTTQGAVAIKD
+238 
-253 LVGTQPYVYCMDN
+253 
-266 DGKLVVKRAT
+266 
-276 KVWKTR
+276 
-282 KNAQLVEIDFNR
+282 
-294 GKLICTPDHQ
+294 
-304 IYTRNRGWVA
+304 
-314 AKDLKPKDRL
+314 
-324 NGLGFSKGNE
+324 
-334 INEMIKLTSDP
+334 
-345 KYYKHHRFIMEQMG
+345 
-359 HSIQGKDVHHK
+359 
-370 DNNHLNNVYS
+370 
-380 NLEVIAHSKHSIL
+380 
-393 TNQGHECNCPQ
+393 
-404 DPVTG
+404 
-409 QFIPKE
+409 
-415 CKCKR
+415 
-420 SKNDSVNIDNTGK
+420 
-433 NFIVKSVTLL
+433 
-443 DYTEDVYDLTVPELH
+443 
-458 NFIANNI
+458 
-465 VIHNCAEEPLP
+465 CAEEPLP

-507 KSAVKIAI
+507 KSAVRIAI
-515 RALNNVLDEGLELHP
+515 RALNDVLDEGLELHP
-530 LEEQQQSVRDWRQ
+530 LEEQRNSVRDWRQ

-669 SLHGEDVFY
+669 SLHGEDVY
-678 KVYTPIIQKMIDMQ
+678 YNVYTPIIQKMIDTEV
-692 IIGEEEV
+692 ISEENV
-699 DNIATA
+699 STIATA

-783 TIHIPITDTS
+783 TIHIPVTDTS

-849 YAGKLGGTVEGICDQ
+849 YAGKLGGTVEGISDQ

-908 HIEMSTGELKREEM
+908 HIEMSTGELKQEEM

-944 ECGYTKCD
+944 ECGWSRCS

>member
-24 DESFEQWLDRVS
+24 GESFEDWLERVS
-36 GGDKQVAQLIV
+36 GGDLDVIQLIV

-61 SITDRGVTYSNC
+61 GITNRGVTYSNC
-73 YVIEPPHDSIEG
+73 YVIAPPEDSIEG
-85 IYEAAMKLART
+85 IYITAMKLART

-177 ISVRMSD
+177 ISVRMSAK
-184 DDMENKPD
+184 DMEDKPE

-197 ALNNYDWAEPGILYW
+197 AANNYDWAEPGILYW
-212 DTIKRYNLLDEF
+212 DTIESYNLLDEF
-224 ANFEYAGVN
+224 KDFKYAGVN
-233 PCVTG
+233 P
-238 DTLVQTTQGAVAIKD
+238 
-253 LVGTQPYVYCMDN
+253 
-266 DGKLVVKRAT
+266 
-276 KVWKTR
+276 
-282 KNAQLVEIDFNR
+282 
-294 GKLICTPDHQ
+294 
-304 IYTRNRGWVA
+304 
-314 AKDLKPKDRL
+314 
-324 NGLGFSKGNE
+324 
-334 INEMIKLTSDP
+334 
-345 KYYKHHRFIMEQMG
+345 
-359 HSIQGKDVHHK
+359 
-370 DNNHLNNVYS
+370 
-380 NLEVIAHSKHSIL
+380 
-393 TNQGHECNCPQ
+393 
-404 DPVTG
+404 
-409 QFIPKE
+409 
-415 CKCKR
+415 
-420 SKNDSVNIDNTGK
+420 
-433 NFIVKSVTLL
+433 
-443 DYTEDVYDLTVPELH
+443 
-458 NFIANNI
+458 
-465 VIHNCAEEPLP
+465 CAEEPLP

-497 DKAAFNIPEF
+497 PQAAFNIPEF
-507 KSAVKIAI
+507 KHAVRIAI
-515 RALNNVLDEGLELHP
+515 RALNNVLDEGLKLHP
-530 LEEQQQSVRDWRQ
+530 LDEQILTVNDWRQ

-556 KMSCQYDSARAL
+556 KMGCQYDSARAL
-568 DIIDMVGKTLVNT
+568 NIIDMVGKTLVNT

-589 AMDTEPFPECDL
+589 AMDIESFPKCENKKL
-601 RLILASTFITV
+601 LASTFIQV
-612 LRNSNVIEDNTI
+612 LKNSNVIEENTI
-624 DLIKRYGLRNSQLF
+624 NLIRQHGLRNSQLF

-678 KVYTPIIQKMIDMQ
+678 KVYTPIIQKMIDMEL
-692 IIGEEEV
+692 IHEENV

-710 FDRVTIQATWQRFID
+710 FDRVTIQATWQKYID

-770 LVVDTPKEQTMEN
+770 LVVDTPKEQTTEN

>member
-61 SITDRGVTYSNC
+61 GITDRGVTYSNC

-233 PCVTG
+233 PC
-238 DTLVQTTQGAVAIKD
+238 
-253 LVGTQPYVYCMDN
+253 
-266 DGKLVVKRAT
+266 
-276 KVWKTR
+276 
-282 KNAQLVEIDFNR
+282 
-294 GKLICTPDHQ
+294 
-304 IYTRNRGWVA
+304 
-314 AKDLKPKDRL
+314 
-324 NGLGFSKGNE
+324 
-334 INEMIKLTSDP
+334 
-345 KYYKHHRFIMEQMG
+345 
-359 HSIQGKDVHHK
+359 
-370 DNNHLNNVYS
+370 
-380 NLEVIAHSKHSIL
+380 
-393 TNQGHECNCPQ
+393 
-404 DPVTG
+404 
-409 QFIPKE
+409 
-415 CKCKR
+415 
-420 SKNDSVNIDNTGK
+420 
-433 NFIVKSVTLL
+433 
-443 DYTEDVYDLTVPELH
+443 
-458 NFIANNI
+458 
-465 VIHNCAEEPLP
+465 AEEPLP

-507 KSAVKIAI
+507 KSAVRIAI
-515 RALNNVLDEGLELHP
+515 RALNDVLDEGLELHP
-530 LEEQQQSVRDWRQ
+530 LEEQRESVRDWRQ

-556 KMSCQYDSARAL
+556 KMGCQYDSSRAL
-568 DIIDMVGKTLVNT
+568 DLIDMIGKTLVNT

-589 AMDTEPFPECDL
+589 AMDTESFPECDL

-669 SLHGEDVFY
+669 SLHGEDVY
-678 KVYTPIIQKMIDMQ
+678 YNVYTPIIQKMIDMEL
-692 IIGEEEV
+692 IAEENV
-699 DNIATA
+699 STIATA

-770 LVVDTPKEQTMEN
+770 LVVDTSKEQTMEN

>member
-24 DESFEQWLDRVS
+24 GESFEDWLERVS
-36 GGDKQVAQLIV
+36 GGDTQVAQLIV

-61 SITDRGVTYSNC
+61 GITDRGVTYSNC

-233 PCVTG
+233 PC
-238 DTLVQTTQGAVAIKD
+238 
-253 LVGTQPYVYCMDN
+253 
-266 DGKLVVKRAT
+266 
-276 KVWKTR
+276 
-282 KNAQLVEIDFNR
+282 
-294 GKLICTPDHQ
+294 
-304 IYTRNRGWVA
+304 
-314 AKDLKPKDRL
+314 
-324 NGLGFSKGNE
+324 
-334 INEMIKLTSDP
+334 
-345 KYYKHHRFIMEQMG
+345 
-359 HSIQGKDVHHK
+359 
-370 DNNHLNNVYS
+370 
-380 NLEVIAHSKHSIL
+380 
-393 TNQGHECNCPQ
+393 
-404 DPVTG
+404 
-409 QFIPKE
+409 
-415 CKCKR
+415 
-420 SKNDSVNIDNTGK
+420 
-433 NFIVKSVTLL
+433 
-443 DYTEDVYDLTVPELH
+443 
-458 NFIANNI
+458 
-465 VIHNCAEEPLP
+465 AEEPLP

-507 KSAVKIAI
+507 KSAVRIAI
-515 RALNNVLDEGLELHP
+515 RALNDVLDEGLELHP
-530 LEEQQQSVRDWRQ
+530 LEEQRNSVRDWRQ

-612 LRNSNVIEDNTI
+612 LRNSNVIEDDTI

-669 SLHGEDVFY
+669 SLHGEDVY
-678 KVYTPIIQKMIDMQ
+678 YNVYTPIIQKMIDMEL
-692 IIGEEEV
+692 IAEENV
-699 DNIATA
+699 STIATA

-748 AAWEEGCK
+748 AAWEDGCK

-770 LVVDTPKEQTMEN
+770 LVVDTPKEQTMED

-903 RYIED
+903 RYIKD
-908 HIEMSTGELKREEM
+908 YIEMNTEELKQEEM

-931 AKLNFTGGCNSCP
+931 AKLNFTGGCNSCA
-944 ECGYTKCD
+944 ECGWSRCS

>member
-24 DESFEQWLDRVS
+24 GESFEQWLERVS
-36 GGDKQVAQLIV
+36 GGDLDVIQLIV

-61 SITDRGVTYSNC
+61 GITNRGVTYSNC
-73 YVIEPPHDSIEG
+73 YVIAPPEDSIEG
-85 IYEAAMKLART
+85 IYITAMKLART

-184 DDMENKPD
+184 DDMEDKPD

-197 ALNNYDWAEPGILYW
+197 AANNYDWAEPGILYW

-233 PCVTG
+233 PC
-238 DTLVQTTQGAVAIKD
+238 
-253 LVGTQPYVYCMDN
+253 
-266 DGKLVVKRAT
+266 
-276 KVWKTR
+276 
-282 KNAQLVEIDFNR
+282 
-294 GKLICTPDHQ
+294 
-304 IYTRNRGWVA
+304 
-314 AKDLKPKDRL
+314 
-324 NGLGFSKGNE
+324 
-334 INEMIKLTSDP
+334 
-345 KYYKHHRFIMEQMG
+345 
-359 HSIQGKDVHHK
+359 
-370 DNNHLNNVYS
+370 
-380 NLEVIAHSKHSIL
+380 
-393 TNQGHECNCPQ
+393 
-404 DPVTG
+404 
-409 QFIPKE
+409 
-415 CKCKR
+415 
-420 SKNDSVNIDNTGK
+420 
-433 NFIVKSVTLL
+433 
-443 DYTEDVYDLTVPELH
+443 
-458 NFIANNI
+458 
-465 VIHNCAEEPLP
+465 AEEPLP

-497 DKAAFNIPEF
+497 PQAAFNIPEF
-507 KSAVKIAI
+507 KHAIRIAI
-515 RALNNVLDEGLELHP
+515 RALNNVLDEGLKLHP
-530 LEEQQQSVRDWRQ
+530 LDEQILTVNDWRQ

-556 KMSCQYDSARAL
+556 KMGCQYDSARAL
-568 DIIDMVGKTLVNT
+568 NIIDMVGKTLVNT

-601 RLILASTFITV
+601 RLILASTFIQV
-612 LRNSNVIEDNTI
+612 LKNSNVIEENTI
-624 DLIKRYGLRNSQLF
+624 NLIRQHGLRNSQLF

-692 IIGEEEV
+692 IIDEEKV

-710 FDRVTIQATWQRFID
+710 FDRVTIQATWQKYID
-725 ASISSTVNVTNDTT
+725 ASISSTVNVTNDTS
-739 VETIRDLYQ
+739 VQTIRDLYQ

-828 LDKGSTG
+828 LDKGSQG
-835 GCNSFMI
+835 GCNSFMV

-864 LNSVPACPSYSVRT
+864 LNSVPACPSYTVRN
-878 ALKKDTSAGKCCPS
+878 AVKGDTSSGKCCPS

-903 RYIED
+903 RYIAD
-908 HIEMSTGELKREEM
+908 HNEMSTGELKPEEV
-922 TVNNCPECG
+922 TVSKCPECG

>member
-24 DESFEQWLDRVS
+24 GENFEQWLERVS

-61 SITDRGVTYSNC
+61 GITNRGVTYSNC
-73 YVIEPPHDSIEG
+73 YVIAPPEDSIEG
-85 IYEAAMKLART
+85 IYETAMKLART

-122 TTSGAVSFMDVLEQ
+122 TTSGAVSFMDVFEQ

-146 RGALMISM
+146 RGALMLSM

-177 ISVRMSD
+177 ISVRMSSK
-184 DDMENKPD
+184 DMENKPE

-197 ALNNYDWAEPGILYW
+197 AANNYDWAEPGILFW
-212 DTIKRYNLLDEF
+212 DTIESYNLLDEF
-224 ANFEYAGVN
+224 KDFKYAGVN
-233 PCVTG
+233 P
-238 DTLVQTTQGAVAIKD
+238 
-253 LVGTQPYVYCMDN
+253 
-266 DGKLVVKRAT
+266 
-276 KVWKTR
+276 
-282 KNAQLVEIDFNR
+282 
-294 GKLICTPDHQ
+294 
-304 IYTRNRGWVA
+304 
-314 AKDLKPKDRL
+314 
-324 NGLGFSKGNE
+324 
-334 INEMIKLTSDP
+334 
-345 KYYKHHRFIMEQMG
+345 
-359 HSIQGKDVHHK
+359 
-370 DNNHLNNVYS
+370 
-380 NLEVIAHSKHSIL
+380 
-393 TNQGHECNCPQ
+393 
-404 DPVTG
+404 
-409 QFIPKE
+409 
-415 CKCKR
+415 
-420 SKNDSVNIDNTGK
+420 
-433 NFIVKSVTLL
+433 
-443 DYTEDVYDLTVPELH
+443 
-458 NFIANNI
+458 
-465 VIHNCAEEPLP
+465 CAEEPLP

-497 DKAAFNIPEF
+497 PQAAFNIPEF
-507 KSAVKIAI
+507 KSAVRIAI

-568 DIIDMVGKTLVNT
+568 AIIDTIGKTLVNT
-581 GLEESALL
+581 GLQESAIL
-589 AMDTEPFPECDL
+589 AKETECFPKCNKKKL
-601 RLILASTFITV
+601 LASTFLTV
-612 LRNSNVIEDNTI
+612 LKHSNVIQDNTI
-624 DLIKRYGLRNSQLF
+624 NLIKQYSLRNSQLF

-663 YTRKTE
+663 YTRKTQ

-678 KVYTPIIQKMIDMQ
+678 NVYTPIIQKMIDMEL
-692 IIGEEEV
+692 IEEEKV
-699 DNIATA
+699 GNIATA

-710 FDRVTIQATWQRFID
+710 FDRVTIQATWQKYID

-748 AAWEEGCK
+748 SAWEEGCK

-770 LVVDTPKEQTMEN
+770 LVVDTPKEQTSEN
-783 TIHIPITDTS
+783 TIHIPLSDTS

-828 LDKGSTG
+828 LDKGSQG
-835 GCNSFMI
+835 GCNSFMV

-864 LNSVPACPSYSVRT
+864 LNSVPACPSYTVRT
-878 ALKKDTSAGKCCPS
+878 VTKKDTSSGKCCPS

-903 RYIED
+903 RYIAD
-908 HIEMSTGELKREEM
+908 HNEMSTGELKPQE
-922 TVNNCPECG
+922 VKVSNCPECG

>member
-24 DESFEQWLDRVS
+24 GESFEDWLERVS
-36 GGDKQVAQLIV
+36 GGDTQVAQLIV

-61 SITDRGVTYSNC
+61 GITDRGVTYSNC

-212 DTIKRYNLLDEF
+212 DTIKRYNLLDKF
-224 ANFEYAGVN
+224 AYFEYAGVN
-233 PCVTG
+233 P
-238 DTLVQTTQGAVAIKD
+238 
-253 LVGTQPYVYCMDN
+253 
-266 DGKLVVKRAT
+266 
-276 KVWKTR
+276 
-282 KNAQLVEIDFNR
+282 
-294 GKLICTPDHQ
+294 
-304 IYTRNRGWVA
+304 
-314 AKDLKPKDRL
+314 
-324 NGLGFSKGNE
+324 
-334 INEMIKLTSDP
+334 
-345 KYYKHHRFIMEQMG
+345 
-359 HSIQGKDVHHK
+359 
-370 DNNHLNNVYS
+370 
-380 NLEVIAHSKHSIL
+380 
-393 TNQGHECNCPQ
+393 
-404 DPVTG
+404 
-409 QFIPKE
+409 
-415 CKCKR
+415 
-420 SKNDSVNIDNTGK
+420 
-433 NFIVKSVTLL
+433 
-443 DYTEDVYDLTVPELH
+443 
-458 NFIANNI
+458 
-465 VIHNCAEEPLP
+465 CAEEPLP

-507 KSAVKIAI
+507 KSAVRIAI
-515 RALNNVLDEGLELHP
+515 RGLNDVLDEGLELHP
-530 LEEQQQSVRDWRQ
+530 LEEQRESVRDWRQ

-669 SLHGEDVFY
+669 SLHGEDVY
-678 KVYTPIIQKMIDMQ
+678 YNVYTPIIQKMIDMEL
-692 IIGEEEV
+692 IAEENV
-699 DNIATA
+699 STIATA

-908 HIEMSTGELKREEM
+908 HIEMNTEELKQEEM

>member
-24 DESFEQWLDRVS
+24 GENFEQWLERVS
-36 GGDKQVAQLIV
+36 GGDLDVIQLIV

-61 SITDRGVTYSNC
+61 GITNRGVTYSNC
-73 YVIEPPHDSIEG
+73 YVIAPPEDSIEG
-85 IYEAAMKLART
+85 IYITAMKLART

-177 ISVRMSD
+177 ISVRMSAK
-184 DDMENKPD
+184 DMEDKPE

-197 ALNNYDWAEPGILYW
+197 AANNYDWAEPGILYW
-212 DTIKRYNLLDEF
+212 DTIESYNLLDEF
-224 ANFEYAGVN
+224 KDFKYAGVN
-233 PCVTG
+233 P
-238 DTLVQTTQGAVAIKD
+238 
-253 LVGTQPYVYCMDN
+253 
-266 DGKLVVKRAT
+266 
-276 KVWKTR
+276 
-282 KNAQLVEIDFNR
+282 
-294 GKLICTPDHQ
+294 
-304 IYTRNRGWVA
+304 
-314 AKDLKPKDRL
+314 
-324 NGLGFSKGNE
+324 
-334 INEMIKLTSDP
+334 
-345 KYYKHHRFIMEQMG
+345 
-359 HSIQGKDVHHK
+359 
-370 DNNHLNNVYS
+370 
-380 NLEVIAHSKHSIL
+380 
-393 TNQGHECNCPQ
+393 
-404 DPVTG
+404 
-409 QFIPKE
+409 
-415 CKCKR
+415 
-420 SKNDSVNIDNTGK
+420 
-433 NFIVKSVTLL
+433 
-443 DYTEDVYDLTVPELH
+443 
-458 NFIANNI
+458 
-465 VIHNCAEEPLP
+465 CAEEPLP

-497 DKAAFNIPEF
+497 PQAAFNIPEF
-507 KSAVKIAI
+507 KHAVRIAI
-515 RALNNVLDEGLELHP
+515 RALNNVLDEGLKLHP
-530 LEEQQQSVRDWRQ
+530 LDEQILTVNDWRQ

-556 KMSCQYDSARAL
+556 KMGCQYDSARAL
-568 DIIDMVGKTLVNT
+568 NIIDMVGKTLVNT

-589 AMDTEPFPECDL
+589 AMDTESFPKCENKKL
-601 RLILASTFITV
+601 LASTFIQV
-612 LRNSNVIEDNTI
+612 LKNSNVIEENTI
-624 DLIKRYGLRNSQLF
+624 NLIRQHGLRNSQLF

-669 SLHGEDVFY
+669 SQHGEDVFY
-678 KVYTPIIQKMIDMQ
+678 KVYTPIIQKMIDMEL
-692 IIGEEEV
+692 IHEENV

-710 FDRVTIQATWQRFID
+710 FDRVTIQATWQKYID
-725 ASISSTVNVTNDTT
+725 ASISSTVNVTNDTS

-770 LVVDTPKEQTMEN
+770 LVVDTPKEQTTEN

-822 QLCHIF
+822 QLCHVI
-828 LDKGSTG
+828 LDKGSQG
-835 GCNSFMI
+835 GCNSFMV

-864 LNSVPACPSYSVRT
+864 LNSVPACPSYTVRN
-878 ALKKDTSAGKCCPS
+878 AVKGDTSSGKCCPS
-892 AIGRALMELKQ
+892 AIGRALVELNQ
-903 RYIED
+903 RYIAD
-908 HIEMSTGELKREEM
+908 HNEMSTGELKPEEV
-922 TVNNCPECG
+922 TVSNCPECG

>member
-24 DESFEQWLDRVS
+24 GESFEDWLERVS
-36 GGDKQVAQLIV
+36 GGDLDVIQLIV

-61 SITDRGVTYSNC
+61 GITDRGVTYSNC

-224 ANFEYAGVN
+224 AYFEYAGVN
-233 PCVTG
+233 P
-238 DTLVQTTQGAVAIKD
+238 
-253 LVGTQPYVYCMDN
+253 
-266 DGKLVVKRAT
+266 
-276 KVWKTR
+276 
-282 KNAQLVEIDFNR
+282 
-294 GKLICTPDHQ
+294 
-304 IYTRNRGWVA
+304 
-314 AKDLKPKDRL
+314 
-324 NGLGFSKGNE
+324 
-334 INEMIKLTSDP
+334 
-345 KYYKHHRFIMEQMG
+345 
-359 HSIQGKDVHHK
+359 
-370 DNNHLNNVYS
+370 
-380 NLEVIAHSKHSIL
+380 
-393 TNQGHECNCPQ
+393 
-404 DPVTG
+404 
-409 QFIPKE
+409 
-415 CKCKR
+415 
-420 SKNDSVNIDNTGK
+420 
-433 NFIVKSVTLL
+433 
-443 DYTEDVYDLTVPELH
+443 
-458 NFIANNI
+458 
-465 VIHNCAEEPLP
+465 CAEEPLP

-490 FVENPFT
+490 FIENPFT

-507 KSAVKIAI
+507 KSAVRIAI
-515 RALNNVLDEGLELHP
+515 RGLNDVLDEGLELHP
-530 LEEQQQSVRDWRQ
+530 LEEQRNSVRDWRQ

-556 KMSCQYDSARAL
+556 KMRCQYDSSRAL
-568 DIIDMVGKTLVNT
+568 DIIEIIGKTLVNT

-663 YTRKTE
+663 YTRKTQ
-669 SLHGEDVFY
+669 SLHGEDVY
-678 KVYTPIIQKMIDMQ
+678 YNVYTPIIQKMIDTGV
-692 IIGEEEV
+692 ISEENV
-699 DNIATA
+699 STIATA

-710 FDRVTIQATWQRFID
+710 FDRVTIQAQWQRFID

-748 AAWEEGCK
+748 AAWEDGCK

-770 LVVDTPKEQTMEN
+770 LVVDTPKEQTMED
-783 TIHIPITDTS
+783 TIHISITDTS

-878 ALKKDTSAGKCCPS
+878 ALKKNTSAGKCCPS

-903 RYIED
+903 RYIKD
-908 HIEMSTGELKREEM
+908 HIEMNTEELKREEM

-944 ECGYTKCD
+944 ECGWSRCS

>member
-1 MELQDWKLS
+1 MELQYWKLS

-24 DESFEQWLDRVS
+24 DESFEDWLERVS
-36 GGDKQVAQLIV
+36 GGDLDVAQLII

-61 SITDRGVTYSNC
+61 GITGRGVTYSNC

-110 RPKGAEVHNAAL
+110 RPKGAAVHNAAL

-146 RGALMISM
+146 RAALMISM

-192 ILDHI
+192 ILNHI
-197 ALNNYDWAEPGILYW
+197 AVNNYDWAEPGILYW
-212 DTIKRYNLLDEF
+212 DTIKRYNLLDKFE
-224 ANFEYAGVN
+224 NFEYAGVN
-233 PCVTG
+233 P
-238 DTLVQTTQGAVAIKD
+238 
-253 LVGTQPYVYCMDN
+253 
-266 DGKLVVKRAT
+266 
-276 KVWKTR
+276 
-282 KNAQLVEIDFNR
+282 
-294 GKLICTPDHQ
+294 
-304 IYTRNRGWVA
+304 
-314 AKDLKPKDRL
+314 
-324 NGLGFSKGNE
+324 
-334 INEMIKLTSDP
+334 
-345 KYYKHHRFIMEQMG
+345 
-359 HSIQGKDVHHK
+359 
-370 DNNHLNNVYS
+370 
-380 NLEVIAHSKHSIL
+380 
-393 TNQGHECNCPQ
+393 
-404 DPVTG
+404 
-409 QFIPKE
+409 
-415 CKCKR
+415 
-420 SKNDSVNIDNTGK
+420 
-433 NFIVKSVTLL
+433 
-443 DYTEDVYDLTVPELH
+443 
-458 NFIANNI
+458 
-465 VIHNCAEEPLP
+465 CAEEPLP

-497 DKAAFNIPEF
+497 SQAAFNIPEF
-507 KSAVKIAI
+507 KSAVRIAI

-530 LEEQQQSVRDWRQ
+530 LEEQRNSVRDWRQ

-568 DIIDMVGKTLVNT
+568 NIIDIIGKTLVNT

-589 AMDTEPFPECDL
+589 AKETECFPQCVGKLLLSSD
-601 RLILASTFITV
+601 FISV
-612 LRNSNVIEDNTI
+612 LRNHNVIEGNTVE
-624 DLIKRYGLRNSQLF
+624 LIKQYGLRNSQLF

-663 YTRKTE
+663 YTRKTQ
-669 SLHGEDVFY
+669 SLHGEDVY
-678 KVYTPIIQKMIDMQ
+678 YNVYTPIIQKMIDMQ
-692 IIGEEEV
+692 IIDEEKV

-710 FDRVTIQATWQRFID
+710 FDRVTIQATWQKYID

-770 LVVDTPKEQTMEN
+770 LVVDKPEED
-783 TIHIPITDTS
+783 TIHISITDTS

-813 SVYFHKKTG
+813 SVYFHKQTG

-828 LDKGSTG
+828 LDKGSQG
-835 GCNSFMI
+835 GCNSFMV
-842 GLSRMIS
+842 GLSRLIS
-849 YAGKLGGTVEGICDQ
+849 LAGKKGATVQEIVDQ
-864 LNSVPACPSYSVRT
+864 LKSVPACPSYTVRT
-878 ALKKDTSAGKCCPS
+878 AVKGDTSAGKCCPS
-892 AIGRALMELKQ
+892 AIGKALLELNQ

-908 HIEMSTGELKREEM
+908 HMEMSTGELKREEM

>member
-24 DESFEQWLDRVS
+24 GESFEDWLERVS
-36 GGDKQVAQLIV
+36 GGDTQVAQLIV

-61 SITDRGVTYSNC
+61 GITDRGVTYSNC

-184 DDMENKPD
+184 DAMENKPD

-224 ANFEYAGVN
+224 ANFEYVGVN
-233 PCVTG
+233 P
-238 DTLVQTTQGAVAIKD
+238 
-253 LVGTQPYVYCMDN
+253 
-266 DGKLVVKRAT
+266 
-276 KVWKTR
+276 
-282 KNAQLVEIDFNR
+282 
-294 GKLICTPDHQ
+294 
-304 IYTRNRGWVA
+304 
-314 AKDLKPKDRL
+314 
-324 NGLGFSKGNE
+324 
-334 INEMIKLTSDP
+334 
-345 KYYKHHRFIMEQMG
+345 
-359 HSIQGKDVHHK
+359 
-370 DNNHLNNVYS
+370 
-380 NLEVIAHSKHSIL
+380 
-393 TNQGHECNCPQ
+393 
-404 DPVTG
+404 
-409 QFIPKE
+409 
-415 CKCKR
+415 
-420 SKNDSVNIDNTGK
+420 
-433 NFIVKSVTLL
+433 
-443 DYTEDVYDLTVPELH
+443 
-458 NFIANNI
+458 
-465 VIHNCAEEPLP
+465 CAEEPLP

-507 KSAVKIAI
+507 KSAVRIAI
-515 RALNNVLDEGLELHP
+515 RALNDVLDEGLELHP
-530 LEEQQQSVRDWRQ
+530 LEEQRNSVRDWRQ

-638 TIAPTGSISTMLGVS
+638 TIAPTGSISTMLAVS

-663 YTRKTE
+663 YTRKTQ
-669 SLHGEDVFY
+669 SLHGEDVY
-678 KVYTPIIQKMIDMQ
+678 YNVYTPIIQKMIDTGV
-692 IIGEEEV
+692 IAEENV
-699 DNIATA
+699 STIATA

-710 FDRVTIQATWQRFID
+710 FDRVTIQAQWQRFID

-908 HIEMSTGELKREEM
+908 HIEMSTGELKQEEM

>member
-24 DESFEQWLDRVS
+24 GESFEDWLERVS
-36 GGDKQVAQLIV
+36 GGDTQVAQLIV

-61 SITDRGVTYSNC
+61 GITDRGVTYSNC

-224 ANFEYAGVN
+224 AYFEYAGVN
-233 PCVTG
+233 P
-238 DTLVQTTQGAVAIKD
+238 
-253 LVGTQPYVYCMDN
+253 
-266 DGKLVVKRAT
+266 
-276 KVWKTR
+276 
-282 KNAQLVEIDFNR
+282 
-294 GKLICTPDHQ
+294 
-304 IYTRNRGWVA
+304 
-314 AKDLKPKDRL
+314 
-324 NGLGFSKGNE
+324 
-334 INEMIKLTSDP
+334 
-345 KYYKHHRFIMEQMG
+345 
-359 HSIQGKDVHHK
+359 
-370 DNNHLNNVYS
+370 
-380 NLEVIAHSKHSIL
+380 
-393 TNQGHECNCPQ
+393 
-404 DPVTG
+404 
-409 QFIPKE
+409 
-415 CKCKR
+415 
-420 SKNDSVNIDNTGK
+420 
-433 NFIVKSVTLL
+433 
-443 DYTEDVYDLTVPELH
+443 
-458 NFIANNI
+458 
-465 VIHNCAEEPLP
+465 CAEEPLP

-507 KSAVKIAI
+507 KSAVRIAI
-515 RALNNVLDEGLELHP
+515 RGLNDVLDEGLELHP
-530 LEEQQQSVRDWRQ
+530 LEEQRESVRDWRQ

-669 SLHGEDVFY
+669 SLHGEDVY
-678 KVYTPIIQKMIDMQ
+678 YNVYTPIIQKMIDMEL
-692 IIGEEEV
+692 IAEENV
-699 DNIATA
+699 STIATA

-770 LVVDTPKEQTMEN
+770 LVVDTSKEQTMEN

-908 HIEMSTGELKREEM
+908 HIELSTGELKQEEM

>member
-24 DESFEQWLDRVS
+24 GESFEDWLERVS
-36 GGDKQVAQLIV
+36 GGDTQVAQLIV

-61 SITDRGVTYSNC
+61 GITDRGVTYSNC

-85 IYEAAMKLART
+85 IYEVAMKLART

-224 ANFEYAGVN
+224 AYFEYAGVN
-233 PCVTG
+233 P
-238 DTLVQTTQGAVAIKD
+238 
-253 LVGTQPYVYCMDN
+253 
-266 DGKLVVKRAT
+266 
-276 KVWKTR
+276 
-282 KNAQLVEIDFNR
+282 
-294 GKLICTPDHQ
+294 
-304 IYTRNRGWVA
+304 
-314 AKDLKPKDRL
+314 
-324 NGLGFSKGNE
+324 
-334 INEMIKLTSDP
+334 
-345 KYYKHHRFIMEQMG
+345 
-359 HSIQGKDVHHK
+359 
-370 DNNHLNNVYS
+370 
-380 NLEVIAHSKHSIL
+380 
-393 TNQGHECNCPQ
+393 
-404 DPVTG
+404 
-409 QFIPKE
+409 
-415 CKCKR
+415 
-420 SKNDSVNIDNTGK
+420 
-433 NFIVKSVTLL
+433 
-443 DYTEDVYDLTVPELH
+443 
-458 NFIANNI
+458 
-465 VIHNCAEEPLP
+465 CAEEPLP

-507 KSAVKIAI
+507 KSAVRIAI
-515 RALNNVLDEGLELHP
+515 RALNDVLDEGLELHP
-530 LEEQQQSVRDWRQ
+530 LEEQRNSVRDWRQ

-663 YTRKTE
+663 YTRKTQ
-669 SLHGEDVFY
+669 SLHGEDVY
-678 KVYTPIIQKMIDMQ
+678 YNVYTPIIQKMIDMEV
-692 IIGEEEV
+692 ISEENV
-699 DNIATA
+699 STIATA

-770 LVVDTPKEQTMEN
+770 LVVDKPEED

-892 AIGRALMELKQ
+892 AIGRALMKLKQ

>member
-24 DESFEQWLDRVS
+24 GESFEDWLERVS
-36 GGDKQVAQLIV
+36 GGDTQVAQLIV

-61 SITDRGVTYSNC
+61 GIKDRGVTYSNC

-212 DTIKRYNLLDEF
+212 DTIKRYNLLDKF
-224 ANFEYAGVN
+224 AYFEYAGVN
-233 PCVTG
+233 P
-238 DTLVQTTQGAVAIKD
+238 
-253 LVGTQPYVYCMDN
+253 
-266 DGKLVVKRAT
+266 
-276 KVWKTR
+276 
-282 KNAQLVEIDFNR
+282 
-294 GKLICTPDHQ
+294 
-304 IYTRNRGWVA
+304 
-314 AKDLKPKDRL
+314 
-324 NGLGFSKGNE
+324 
-334 INEMIKLTSDP
+334 
-345 KYYKHHRFIMEQMG
+345 
-359 HSIQGKDVHHK
+359 
-370 DNNHLNNVYS
+370 
-380 NLEVIAHSKHSIL
+380 
-393 TNQGHECNCPQ
+393 
-404 DPVTG
+404 
-409 QFIPKE
+409 
-415 CKCKR
+415 
-420 SKNDSVNIDNTGK
+420 
-433 NFIVKSVTLL
+433 
-443 DYTEDVYDLTVPELH
+443 
-458 NFIANNI
+458 
-465 VIHNCAEEPLP
+465 CAEEPLP

-507 KSAVKIAI
+507 KSAVRIAI
-515 RALNNVLDEGLELHP
+515 RALNDVLDEGLELHP
-530 LEEQQQSVRDWRQ
+530 LEEQRNSVRDWRQ

-556 KMSCQYDSARAL
+556 KMRCQYDSSRAL
-568 DIIDMVGKTLVNT
+568 DIIGIIGKTLVNT

-663 YTRKTE
+663 YTRKTQ
-669 SLHGEDVFY
+669 SLHGEDVY
-678 KVYTPIIQKMIDMQ
+678 YNVYTPIIQKMIDTGV
-692 IIGEEEV
+692 IAEENV
-699 DNIATA
+699 STIATA

-748 AAWEEGCK
+748 AAWEDGCK

-770 LVVDTPKEQTMEN
+770 LVVDTPKEQTMED

-828 LDKGSTG
+828 LDKGSQG

-908 HIEMSTGELKREEM
+908 HIEMSTEELKQEEM

>member
-24 DESFEQWLDRVS
+24 GESFEDWLERVS
-36 GGDKQVAQLIV
+36 GGDTQVAQLIV

-61 SITDRGVTYSNC
+61 GITDRGVTYSNC

-197 ALNNYDWAEPGILYW
+197 ALNNYDWAEPGVLYW

-224 ANFEYAGVN
+224 AYFEYAGVN
-233 PCVTG
+233 P
-238 DTLVQTTQGAVAIKD
+238 
-253 LVGTQPYVYCMDN
+253 
-266 DGKLVVKRAT
+266 
-276 KVWKTR
+276 
-282 KNAQLVEIDFNR
+282 
-294 GKLICTPDHQ
+294 
-304 IYTRNRGWVA
+304 
-314 AKDLKPKDRL
+314 
-324 NGLGFSKGNE
+324 
-334 INEMIKLTSDP
+334 
-345 KYYKHHRFIMEQMG
+345 
-359 HSIQGKDVHHK
+359 
-370 DNNHLNNVYS
+370 
-380 NLEVIAHSKHSIL
+380 
-393 TNQGHECNCPQ
+393 
-404 DPVTG
+404 
-409 QFIPKE
+409 
-415 CKCKR
+415 
-420 SKNDSVNIDNTGK
+420 
-433 NFIVKSVTLL
+433 
-443 DYTEDVYDLTVPELH
+443 
-458 NFIANNI
+458 
-465 VIHNCAEEPLP
+465 CAEEPLP

-507 KSAVKIAI
+507 KSAVRIAI
-515 RALNNVLDEGLELHP
+515 RALNDVLDEGLELHP
-530 LEEQQQSVRDWRQ
+530 LEEQRDSVRDWRQ

-581 GLEESALL
+581 GLEKSALL

-669 SLHGEDVFY
+669 SLHGEDVY
-678 KVYTPIIQKMIDMQ
+678 YNVYTPIIQKMIDMEL
-692 IIGEEEV
+692 IAEENV
-699 DNIATA
+699 STIATA

-710 FDRVTIQATWQRFID
+710 FDRVTIQAQWQRFID

-770 LVVDTPKEQTMEN
+770 LVVDTSKEQTMEN

-828 LDKGSTG
+828 LDKGSQG

-908 HIEMSTGELKREEM
+908 HIEMSTGELKQEEM

>member
-1 MELQDWKLS
+1 MEI
-10 ELGEDIWKKKYQRN
+10 IWKKKYQRN
-24 DESFEQWLDRVS
+24 GESFEDWLERVS
-36 GGDKQVAQLIV
+36 GGDTQVAQLIV

-61 SITDRGVTYSNC
+61 GITDRGVTYSNC

-233 PCVTG
+233 PC
-238 DTLVQTTQGAVAIKD
+238 
-253 LVGTQPYVYCMDN
+253 
-266 DGKLVVKRAT
+266 
-276 KVWKTR
+276 
-282 KNAQLVEIDFNR
+282 
-294 GKLICTPDHQ
+294 
-304 IYTRNRGWVA
+304 
-314 AKDLKPKDRL
+314 
-324 NGLGFSKGNE
+324 
-334 INEMIKLTSDP
+334 
-345 KYYKHHRFIMEQMG
+345 
-359 HSIQGKDVHHK
+359 
-370 DNNHLNNVYS
+370 
-380 NLEVIAHSKHSIL
+380 
-393 TNQGHECNCPQ
+393 
-404 DPVTG
+404 
-409 QFIPKE
+409 
-415 CKCKR
+415 
-420 SKNDSVNIDNTGK
+420 
-433 NFIVKSVTLL
+433 
-443 DYTEDVYDLTVPELH
+443 
-458 NFIANNI
+458 
-465 VIHNCAEEPLP
+465 AEEPLP

-507 KSAVKIAI
+507 KSAVRIAI
-515 RALNNVLDEGLELHP
+515 RALNDVLDEGLELHP
-530 LEEQQQSVRDWRQ
+530 LEEQRNSVRDWRQ

-663 YTRKTE
+663 YTRKTQ
-669 SLHGEDVFY
+669 SLHGEDVY
-678 KVYTPIIQKMIDMQ
+678 YNVYTPIIQKMIDTGV
-692 IIGEEEV
+692 IFEENV
-699 DNIATA
+699 STIATA

-710 FDRVTIQATWQRFID
+710 FDRVTIQAQWQRFID

-748 AAWEEGCK
+748 AAWEDGCK

-770 LVVDTPKEQTMEN
+770 LVVDTPKEQTMED

-908 HIEMSTGELKREEM
+908 HIEMSTGELKQEEM

>member
-24 DESFEQWLDRVS
+24 GESFDQWLERVS

-61 SITDRGVTYSNC
+61 GITNRGVTYSNC
-73 YVIEPPHDSIEG
+73 YVIAPPEDSIEG
-85 IYEAAMKLART
+85 IYETAMKLART

-122 TTSGAVSFMDVLEQ
+122 TTSGAVSFMDVFEQ

-146 RGALMISM
+146 RGALMLSM

-177 ISVRMSD
+177 ISVRMSSK
-184 DDMENKPD
+184 DMENKPE

-197 ALNNYDWAEPGILYW
+197 AANNYDWAEPGILFW
-212 DTIKRYNLLDEF
+212 DTIESYNLLDEF
-224 ANFEYAGVN
+224 KDFKYAGVN
-233 PCVTG
+233 P
-238 DTLVQTTQGAVAIKD
+238 
-253 LVGTQPYVYCMDN
+253 
-266 DGKLVVKRAT
+266 
-276 KVWKTR
+276 
-282 KNAQLVEIDFNR
+282 
-294 GKLICTPDHQ
+294 
-304 IYTRNRGWVA
+304 
-314 AKDLKPKDRL
+314 
-324 NGLGFSKGNE
+324 
-334 INEMIKLTSDP
+334 
-345 KYYKHHRFIMEQMG
+345 
-359 HSIQGKDVHHK
+359 
-370 DNNHLNNVYS
+370 
-380 NLEVIAHSKHSIL
+380 
-393 TNQGHECNCPQ
+393 
-404 DPVTG
+404 
-409 QFIPKE
+409 
-415 CKCKR
+415 
-420 SKNDSVNIDNTGK
+420 
-433 NFIVKSVTLL
+433 
-443 DYTEDVYDLTVPELH
+443 
-458 NFIANNI
+458 
-465 VIHNCAEEPLP
+465 CAEEPLP

-497 DKAAFNIPEF
+497 PQAAFNIPEF
-507 KSAVKIAI
+507 KSAVRIAI

-568 DIIDMVGKTLVNT
+568 AIIDTVGKTLVNT
-581 GLEESALL
+581 GLQESAIL
-589 AMDTEPFPECDL
+589 AKETECFPKCNKKKL
-601 RLILASTFITV
+601 LASTFLTV
-612 LRNSNVIEDNTI
+612 LKHSNVIQDNTI
-624 DLIKRYGLRNSQLF
+624 NLIKQYSLRNSQLF

-663 YTRKTE
+663 YTRKTQ

-678 KVYTPIIQKMIDMQ
+678 NVYTPIIQKMIDMEL
-692 IIGEEEV
+692 IEEEKV
-699 DNIATA
+699 GNIATA

-710 FDRVTIQATWQRFID
+710 FDRVTIQATWQKYID

-748 AAWEEGCK
+748 SAWEEGCK

-770 LVVDTPKEQTMEN
+770 LVVDTPKEQTSEN
-783 TIHIPITDTS
+783 TIHIPLSDTS

-828 LDKGSTG
+828 LDKGSQG
-835 GCNSFMI
+835 GCNSFMV

-864 LNSVPACPSYSVRT
+864 LNSVPACPSYTVRT
-878 ALKKDTSAGKCCPS
+878 VTKKDTSSGKCCPS

-903 RYIED
+903 RYIAD
-908 HIEMSTGELKREEM
+908 HNEMSTGELKPEE
-922 TVNNCPECG
+922 VKVSNCPECG